1 MAVGS
6 PHGFRNAFRVAVLG
20 ATTAIALVAG
30 LCAYA
35 LYESHKRYCEN
46 AEHVALSLSQ
56 SLETFLVSHFQS
68 IDLALQSA
76 GREFTR
82 LHAQGRFSEAEF
94 SRYLISLRERLPF
107 AVSVRG
113 ADHEGMV
120 VYGEQIDRAR
130 LVSQHD
136 REFFQR
142 ARDTGK
148 LTFGVPVISRLTGE
162 ELFPIVMPLR
172 NPDGSFAGTANVN
185 TSTRRMQEV
194 FSSVRLGEHGN
205 VSLLDRDRRLLVRYP
220 RLEKVRIGTVVP
232 ASSATSE
239 AAFSGGAKL
248 AVFSSRNRL
257 DNFQRINVL
266 RRVGDYP
273 IFVIV
278 GLAEEDFL
286 APWRTEVL
294 VVSVVFSVFCL
305 LTLMFCFNIRRRWRA
320 EVALQAMHA
329 SRAVHENL
337 RTLLAAIP
345 DSIFEVGRHGQE
357 IALANERA
365 VNILPPDIDPQGK
378 HLKDLLSPEAM
389 KVVLAAI
396 DQASVRGVPV
406 STQIMVPHKDG
417 PHWYELSI
425 ASKDRDNA
433 NSRLI
438 VVSRDITE
446 RKQVQAQIEQLA
458 FSDLLTMLPNRRLF
472 MDRLRQSMASSQRSG
487 CHGAVLFLDLDH
499 FKTVNDTLGHQ
510 YGDELLVQVAS
521 RLRHIVR
528 EEDTVARLGGDEFVV
543 ILEQLSASHEEASSQ
558 AMVVGEK
565 IVSKLAGDYDLRG
578 RHYTNTVSVGVTL
591 FLGHELTV
599 EDLLKRADTS
609 MYQAKNAGRNDVRFF
624 DPATQASI
632 EQRSALEA
640 ELRHAAVHQEFV
652 LHYQPQLDAQGH
664 CVGAEALIRWHHPKR
679 GIVPPME
686 FIPVAEESGLI
697 LLIGHWVI
705 AEACR
710 RLQAWATDPT
720 LSQLKIAV
728 NVSARQF
735 AHPNFVREVEDLIA
749 YFNANPERLVIEVT
763 ESMLV
768 SGEDCVI
775 ARMNELRDMG
785 IGFALDDFGTGYS
798 SLAYLKRMPLSEIKI
813 DRSFTDDILT
823 DPYDSAICNA
833 ILAISRTM
841 DLRVVA
847 EGIETLE
854 QWNSLRDAGC
864 HFAQGYYFARP
875 MPEADFVAW
884 LMMRN
889 ARTDHP

>member
-6 PHGFRNAFRVAVLG
+6 PHGFRNAFRGAVLG
-20 ATTAIALVAG
+20 ATAAIALIAG

-35 LYESHKRYCEN
+35 LYASHKRYCDN
-46 AEHVALSLSQ
+46 AEQVALSLSQ

-76 GREFTR
+76 GKEFTR
-82 LHAQGRFSEAEF
+82 QHASGRFNDAAF
-94 SRYLISLRERLPF
+94 SSYLGGLRERLPF
-107 AVSVRG
+107 AVSMRG
-113 ADHEGMV
+113 TDHEGMV
-120 VYGEQIDRAR
+120 MYGEQVDRTR

-142 ARDTGK
+142 ARDTGR
-148 LTFGVPVISRLTGE
+148 LTFGIPVTSRLTGE

-172 NPDGSFAGTANVN
+172 KPDGSFGGTANAN
-185 TSTRRMQEV
+185 TSVKRLQEV

-205 VSLLDRDRRLLVRYP
+205 VSLLDRERRLLVRYP
-220 RLEKVRIGTVVP
+220 RLEKVPIGSVVP
-232 ASSATSE
+232 ASSAVSE
-239 AAFSGGAKL
+239 AAFAGGATL
-248 AVFSSRNRL
+248 TVFSSRSKL
-257 DNFQRINVL
+257 DNFQRIHVL

-273 IFVIV
+273 VFLIV
-278 GLAEEDFL
+278 GLADEDYL
-286 APWRTEVL
+286 APWWREVQ
-294 VVSVVFSVFCL
+294 VMSIGFVAFCL
-305 LTLMFCFNIRRRWRA
+305 LTLMFCFNIRRRWLA
-320 EVALQAMHA
+320 EVELQSMHV
-329 SRAVHENL
+329 SRAAHENL
-337 RTLLAAIP
+337 RTVLAAIP
-345 DSIFEVGRHGQE
+345 DSIFEVGRHGQQ
-357 IALANERA
+357 IALTNEQPI
-365 VNILPPDIDPQGK
+365 NIFSLDVDPQGR
-378 HLKDLLSPEAM
+378 HLKELLSPEAM
-389 KVVLAAI
+389 QVVLAAI
-396 DQASVRGVPV
+396 DQASVRRMAV
-406 STQIMVPHKDG
+406 STQIMVPDEEG

-425 ASKDRDNA
+425 ASKDPDNQ

-487 CHGAVLFLDLDH
+487 HYGAVLFLDLDH

-543 ILEQLSASHEEASSQ
+543 ILEQLSSSHSEASSL

-565 IVSKLAGDYDLRG
+565 IVNKLAGDYDLRG
-578 RHYTNTVSVGVTL
+578 RHYTSTVSVGVTL

-632 EQRSALEA
+632 EERSALEA

-652 LHYQPQLDAQGH
+652 LHYQPQLDAEGR
-664 CVGAEALIRWHHPKR
+664 CVGVEALIRWHHPQR
-679 GIVPPME
+679 GIVSPAD

-710 RLQAWATDPT
+710 RLQAWSEDPA
-720 LSQLKIAV
+720 LSQIKIAV

-735 AHPNFVREVEDLIA
+735 AHPNFVREVEDLIT
-749 YFNANPERLVIEVT
+749 YFEANPERLVIEVT

-768 SGEDCVI
+768 SGEACVMS
-775 ARMNELRDMG
+775 RMNELRDMG

-823 DPYDSAICNA
+823 DPYDSTICNA

-841 DLRVVA
+841 ELQVVA

-854 QWNSLRDAGC
+854 QWNFLRDAGC

-889 ARTDHP
+889 ARTGQQ